1 VAASSSAVPPPPSRA
16 AGRKAFWTDFAREAL
31 VMYGLFLVYK
41 AVRLVSAG
49 EMSSATDHAQQVIG
63 FERHLGFFSEPAF
76 QRLVTEHGEDLPKL
90 LNVYYATAHFAIMV
104 TALIWLFCR
113 HRAHYV
119 RVRRLLL
126 GLTGIALVI
135 HLAYPLAPPRMLPS
149 FGFVDTGMLFGP
161 SVYDSGVLH
170 GVANEVAAMP
180 SLHFGW
186 AVLVA
191 WAVMTTPGIKSH
203 VSILLHPVLTLA
215 AIVGTANHYWLDA
228 MVGFFLLV
236 IVMQVESWFRRP
248 RADALMFERVVF
260 RPSSSTVPARSSPRR
275 PAVLG
280 PSGDQLTLTS
290 SGMRSPMRANG
301 PPWRRSTSRHSDC
314 GAPVNGSPRSASN
327 TIQAFA
333 SSSSSS
339 CPGPH
344 PA

>member
-1 VAASSSAVPPPPSRA
+1 
-16 AGRKAFWTDFAREAL
+16 
-31 VMYGLFLVYK
+31 MYGLFLVYK
-41 AVRLVSAG
+41 VVRLVSAG
-49 EMSSATDHAQQVIG
+49 EMTAATNHARQVIG
-63 FERHLGFFSEPAF
+63 FEHQLGFFSEPAF
-76 QRLVTEHGEDLPKL
+76 QRLVTEHGEELPKL
-90 LNVYYATAHFAIMV
+90 LNVYYATAHFAVMITV
-104 TALIWLFCR
+104 LIWLFCR

-126 GLTGIALVI
+126 GLTGIGLVI

-170 GVANEVAAMP
+170 GVANQVAAMP

-228 MVGFFLLV
+228 IVGFLLLV
-236 IVMQVESWFRRP
+236 IVMQVEPWLVRP
-248 RADALMFERVVF
+248 RAGGLASERVVF
-260 RPSSSTVPARSSPRR
+260 RPSPSTVPRSRPRR
-275 PAVLG
+275 QAVLG
-280 PSGDQLTLTS
+280 PSRGQLTLTS

-301 PPWRRSTSRHSDC
+301 PPWRRSTSRQSDC